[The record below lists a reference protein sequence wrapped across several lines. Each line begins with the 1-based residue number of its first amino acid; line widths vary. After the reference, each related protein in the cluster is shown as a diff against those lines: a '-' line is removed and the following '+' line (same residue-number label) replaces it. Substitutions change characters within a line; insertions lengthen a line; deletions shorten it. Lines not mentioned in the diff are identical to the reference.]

1 MTSRPLSVVVVS
13 AGVSTPSSTR
23 LLAERIGHSVGD
35 RLRVRDVAVDLRF
48 IDVREIGLDVTS
60 AIVNAGRRS
69 AALEGANAAIA
80 GADAVIAVTPVF
92 AGSYSGLFKSFFD
105 VLDPEVLRGTP
116 VLIAATGG
124 SERHSLVLDHAMR
137 PLFAY
142 FGALVLPT
150 GVFAATSDFGAVA
163 TSGDGLSDRIDRA
176 ADELSAALA
185 PGGPA
190 ATKSE
195 TSAGRVARR
204 AADDLSAAE
213 SMEAVGTLPDFGSL
227 LPLRR

>member
-1 MTSRPLSVVVVS
+1 MTSRELSVVVVS
-13 AGVSTPSSTR
+13 AGVNTPSSTR

-35 RLRVRDVAVDLRF
+35 RLRVRDVAVDVRF
-48 IDVREIGLDVTS
+48 IDVRDLGMDVTS

-69 AALEGANAAIA
+69 AVLERANAAIA
-80 GADAVIAVTPVF
+80 AADAVIAVTPVF

-105 VLDPEVLRGTP
+105 VIEPDALRGTP

-124 SERHSLVLDHAMR
+124 SARHSLILDHAMR

-150 GVFAATSDFGAVA
+150 GVFAATSDFGTAA
-163 TSGDGLSDRIDRA
+163 SAGDGLSERIDRA
-176 ADELSAALA
+176 ADELSVVLAHTGREAANGA
-185 PGGPA
+185 
-190 ATKSE
+190 
-195 TSAGRVARR
+195 TSASGVAPR

-213 SMEAVGTLPDFGSL
+213 SMEAGGTLPDFG
-227 LPLRR
+227 